1 MSSHVIVKRELLE
14 VFANSSAFAPAEVHR
29 AINELRAV
37 LAAPECQD
45 DRTPAYIALAN
56 ENDRL
61 LAIIRQRQEG
71 KT

>member
-1 MSSHVIVKRELLE
+1 MSEFVPVKRSLLE
-14 VFANSSAFAPAEVHR
+14 VFANSSTYAPAEVAR

-37 LAAPECQD
+37 LADPIQD

-61 LAIIRQRQEG
+61 LAIISQREA
-71 KT
+71 KP